1 MSDPV
6 VPSGVFPCYENQFKI
21 GAAGTATPST
31 AVADME
37 SYTMTIDNVIQEW
50 RSYGEEGWIRR
61 LMTGKSIKIAVKGKR
76 NIGDAG
82 NNMVAEFFYKNGR
95 NAEANVL
102 WTFPDG
108 STLLFSNAVINV
120 TNMNTG
126 EAADVGPLEWEM
138 LSNGKPTYTPA
149 A

>member
-1 MSDPV
+1 
-6 VPSGVFPCYENQFKI
+6 
-21 GAAGTATPST
+21 
-31 AVADME
+31 
-37 SYTMTIDNVIQEW
+37 
-50 RSYGEEGWIRR
+50 
-61 LMTGKSIKIAVKGKR
+61 MTGKSIKIAVKGKR